1 MGHLVSREKL
11 LKRKKKGKLR
21 KAPPKNHQ
29 HSQSSQQVLPKDL
42 EESLEAP
49 VEGGPSE
56 EPQQQQPFVEE
67 SSEEEQEEYLE
78 ESSSEEEEN
87 LPSYTIMSIEGNTV
101 IGLLGGGQLGRM
113 LCEAANPL
121 GIDIAI
127 LDEENA
133 PAKQAHNTN
142 RHVTGSFKNA
152 ERIKE
157 LAAVSDYLS
166 VEIEHVDTEVLE
178 EIEKNGVEV
187 ETEEGTVVHK
197 PPIHPSWRTIRL
209 IQDKYLQKEH
219 FSSSGKG
226 IPIAEQIAIESGDAA
241 LGSLKE
247 AGEKFGFPFML
258 KARKGSYDGRGNF
271 KVNGEEDFEEAIKA
285 LGTLPLY
292 AEKWAPFIKE
302 LSVMVIR
309 TEKDDGTLRN
319 CVAYPAV
326 ETIHEDSICTKV
338 FMPPRDV
345 SDDIAEKAR
354 KLATEVIST
363 VWGRGVFA
371 VEMFVLE
378 DGSLMVNEVAPRPH
392 NSGHHT
398 IEAVPYM
405 SQFKAQLHAVL
416 DLPVPEKL
424 IPRVKSAIMLNILG
438 GAKPDSH
445 HELSS
450 LARGTFGDDMDV
462 YLHLYGKASKPGR
475 KIGHI
480 TITGSCSIKELEA
493 KAETFIDTVDKI
505 RQDRLQATNE
515 TLRPTQE
522 PASPTVNGSKTP
534 EPLAKATYA
543 NTLKTTK
550 AEDKVEDKVENKVE
564 EPAELEAAPPADDKP
579 LVLVTMG
586 SDSDLPVLK
595 AGLDILR
602 EFKVPYALDITS
614 AHRTPKYMMRVAD
627 EAAGKGIKVII
638 AAAGGAAHLPG
649 MISSETPLPVIGVPV
664 KATHLDGIDS
674 LLSIVQMPRG
684 VPTATVGI
692 NNSTNAALLA
702 VRILGAYVPHYQE
715 AMKKYQIEMEEA
727 VIVKGT
733 KLREVG
739 DIGYLEG
746 MKKK

>member
-1 MGHLVSREKL
+1 M
-11 LKRKKKGKLR
+11 RKPATQEAGTQ
-21 KAPPKNHQ
+21 AEISASNDQ
-29 HSQSSQQVLPKDL
+29 YS
-42 EESLEAP
+42 ETLEA
-49 VEGGPSE
+49 EAEEADEEDIIMSE
-56 EPQQQQPFVEE
+56 E
-67 SSEEEQEEYLE
+67 
-78 ESSSEEEEN
+78 
-87 LPSYTIMSIEGNTV
+87 NTV

-142 RHVTGSFKNA
+142 RHVAGSFKDA
-152 ERIKE
+152 ARIKE

-187 ETEEGTVVHK
+187 QTEEGTVIHR

-226 IPIAEQIAIESGDAA
+226 IPIAEQVAIGSGDAT
-241 LGSLKE
+241 LDSLKK
-247 AGEKFGFPFML
+247 AGKKFGFPFML

-271 KVNGEEDFEEAIKA
+271 KINSEADFSEAIKA

-292 AEKWAPFIKE
+292 AEKWAPFVKE

-309 TEKDDGTLRN
+309 TEEDDGTLKG

-326 ETIHEDSICTKV
+326 ETIHEESICTKV
-338 FMPPRDV
+338 FMPPRGV
-345 SDDIAEKAR
+345 SEEIAEAAR
-354 KLATEVIST
+354 KLATEVIKT

-405 SQFKAQLHAVL
+405 SQFKAQLYAVL
-416 DLPVPEKL
+416 DLPVPDKL
-424 IPRVKSAIMLNILG
+424 TPRVKSAIMLNILG
-438 GAKPDSH
+438 GAKPESH
-445 HELSS
+445 HELSK
-450 LARGTFGDDMDV
+450 LARGTYGDDFDV

-493 KAETFIDTVDKI
+493 KSKKLIDMVDQI
-505 RQDRLQATNE
+505 RLDRIQAALE

-522 PASPTVNGSKTP
+522 SAPAVNGSKSPEGP
-534 EPLAKATYA
+534 EPVP
-543 NTLKTTK
+543 KTIR
-550 AEDKVEDKVENKVE
+550 AGDKIENR
-564 EPAELEAAPPADDKP
+564 AELEPKPLTEESKP

-602 EFKVPYALDITS
+602 EFNVPYTLDITS
-614 AHRTPKYMMRVAD
+614 AHRTPKYMMKVAD

-674 LLSIVQMPRG
+674 LLSIVQMP
-684 VPTATVGI
+684 VSFYHP
-692 NNSTNAALLA
+692 S
-702 VRILGAYVPHYQE
+702 
-715 AMKKYQIEMEEA
+715 
-727 VIVKGT
+727 
-733 KLREVG
+733 
-739 DIGYLEG
+739 
-746 MKKK
+746 

>member
-1 MGHLVSREKL
+1 M
-11 LKRKKKGKLR
+11 
-21 KAPPKNHQ
+21 
-29 HSQSSQQVLPKDL
+29 SS
-42 EESLEAP
+42 
-49 VEGGPSE
+49 
-56 EPQQQQPFVEE
+56 
-67 SSEEEQEEYLE
+67 
-78 ESSSEEEEN
+78 
-87 LPSYTIMSIEGNTV
+87 EGNTV

-127 LDEENA
+127 LDEQNA

-142 RHVTGSFKNA
+142 RHVLGSFKDP

-157 LAAVSDYLS
+157 LAARSDYLS

-178 EIEKNGVEV
+178 EIEKNGVQV
-187 ETEEGTVVHK
+187 DTKDGVVTHR
-197 PPIHPSWRTIRL
+197 PPIHPSWKTIRL

-219 FSSSGKG
+219 FKSSGKG
-226 IPIAEQIAIESGDAA
+226 IPIAEQIAIESGDGA
-241 LGSLKE
+241 LDSLKE

-258 KARKGSYDGRGNF
+258 KARKGSYDGRGNY
-271 KVNGEEDFEEAIKA
+271 KIDSEDDFEPAIKA

-292 AEKWAPFIKE
+292 AEKWAPFVKE
-302 LSVMVIR
+302 LAVMVIR
-309 TEKDDGTLRN
+309 TEDNDGNLRA

-338 FMPPRDV
+338 FMPPREV
-345 SDDIAEKAR
+345 SEEICEKAR
-354 KLATEVIST
+354 KLASEVIST
-363 VWGRGVFA
+363 LWGRGVFA
-371 VEMFVLE
+371 VEMFLL
-378 DGSLMVNEVAPRPH
+378 DDDSLMINEVAPRPH
-392 NSGHHT
+392 NSGHYT

-405 SQFKAQLHAVL
+405 SQYQAQLHAVL

-424 IPRVKSAIMLNILG
+424 IPRVQSSIMLNILG
-438 GAKPDSH
+438 GAKPESH
-445 HELSS
+445 HNLSA
-450 LARGTFGDDMDV
+450 LARGHFDEDMDV
-462 YLHLYGKASKPGR
+462 YLHLYNKVSKPGR

-480 TITGSCSIKELEA
+480 TLTGFCSIEELEA
-493 KAETFIDTVDKI
+493 KAKPFIEMVDEI
-505 RQDRLQATNE
+505 REERLGSTSE

-522 PASPTVNGSKTP
+522 SKSPTPAKSP
-534 EPLAKATYA
+534 EPVKRASYA
-543 NTLKTTK
+543 NAVKSDTTNHVQPE
-550 AEDKVEDKVENKVE
+550 ASETSE
-564 EPAELEAAPPADDKP
+564 EEEVPSDKP

-702 VRILGAYVPHYQE
+702 IRILGSFVPEYQQ

-733 KLREVG
+733 KLREAG
-739 DIGYLEG
+739 DLEYLEA
-746 MKKK
+746 MKSKK

>member
-1 MGHLVSREKL
+1 MDPAPRPNALKSMGHRLSLTKL
-11 LKRKKKGKLR
+11 RRALSGRKKKLQEIQEPDEPYQTTPTTTK
-21 KAPPKNHQ
+21 P
-29 HSQSSQQVLPKDL
+29 
-42 EESLEAP
+42 EE
-49 VEGGPSE
+49 G
-56 EPQQQQPFVEE
+56 Q
-67 SSEEEQEEYLE
+67 
-78 ESSSEEEEN
+78 EEEEEEDDDDDMN
-87 LPSYTIMSIEGNTV
+87 EGNTV

-127 LDEENA
+127 LDEHNA

-142 RHVTGSFKNA
+142 RHVVGSFKDPG
-152 ERIKE
+152 RIKE
-157 LAAVSDYLS
+157 LAARSDYLS

-178 EIEKNGVEV
+178 DIEKNGVPV
-187 ETEEGTVVHK
+187 EINGEIVTHR
-197 PPIHPSWRTIRL
+197 PPIHPSWRTLRL

-219 FSSSGKG
+219 FKSSGKT

-241 LGSLKE
+241 LDSLKK
-247 AGEKFGFPFML
+247 AGKQFGFPFML

-271 KVNGEEDFEEAIKA
+271 KVDSEDDFAEAIKA

-292 AEKWAPFIKE
+292 AEKWAPFVKE
-302 LSVMVIR
+302 LAVMVIR
-309 TEKDDGTLRN
+309 TEDSDGKLKN

-345 SDDIAEKAR
+345 SEDICDKAR

-363 VWGRGVFA
+363 LWGRGVFA
-371 VEMFVLE
+371 VEMFLLE
-378 DGSLMVNEVAPRPH
+378 DASLMINEVAPRPH
-392 NSGHHT
+392 NSGHYT

-405 SQFKAQLHAVL
+405 SQYKAQLHAVL
-416 DLPVPEKL
+416 DLPVPDKL
-424 IPRVKSAIMLNILG
+424 IPRVQSSIMLNILG

-445 HELSS
+445 HHLSG
-450 LARGTFGDDMDV
+450 LARSTYDDDMDV
-462 YLHLYGKASKPGR
+462 YLHLYNKESKPSR

-480 TITGSCSIKELEA
+480 TLTGFCSVQELEA
-493 KAETFIDTVDKI
+493 KAKPFIDLVDQI
-505 RQDRLQATNE
+505 RLDRLEATSE

-522 PASPTVNGSKTP
+522 TNGS
-534 EPLAKATYA
+534 AKPAE
-543 NTLKTTK
+543 K
-550 AEDKVEDKVENKVE
+550 APV
-564 EPAELEAAPPADDKP
+564 EPATDNHVEAQELSAVAASSDKP

-595 AGLDILR
+595 AGLDILK
-602 EFKVPYALDITS
+602 EFNVPYALDITS
-614 AHRTPKYMMRVAD
+614 AHRTPKYMMKVAD

-702 VRILGAYVPHYQE
+702 IRILGAFVPEYQQ
-715 AMKKYQIEMEEA
+715 AMKKYQVDMEEA

-733 KLREVG
+733 KLREGG
-739 DIGYLEG
+739 DAAYLAG
-746 MKKK
+746 MKK

>member
-1 MGHLVSREKL
+1 MDPAPRPNALKSMGHRLSLTKL
-11 LKRKKKGKLR
+11 RRALSGRKKKLQEIQEPNEPNETKPEG
-21 KAPPKNHQ
+21 
-29 HSQSSQQVLPKDL
+29 
-42 EESLEAP
+42 EA
-49 VEGGPSE
+49 EDDDDDD
-56 EPQQQQPFVEE
+56 
-67 SSEEEQEEYLE
+67 
-78 ESSSEEEEN
+78 
-87 LPSYTIMSIEGNTV
+87 MSTEGNTV

-127 LDEENA
+127 LDDRNA

-142 RHVTGSFKNA
+142 RHVVGSFKDP

-157 LAAVSDYLS
+157 LAARSDYLS

-178 EIEKNGVEV
+178 DIEKNGVPV
-187 ETEEGTVVHK
+187 EINGEIVAHR
-197 PPIHPSWRTIRL
+197 PPIHPSWKTIRL

-219 FSSSGKG
+219 FKSSGKK
-226 IPIAEQIAIESGDAA
+226 IPIAEQIAIDSDDAT
-241 LGSLKE
+241 LDSLKE
-247 AGEKFGFPFML
+247 AGKQFGFPFML

-271 KVNGEEDFEEAIKA
+271 KVNSEDDFEEAIKA
-285 LGTLPLY
+285 LGALPLY
-292 AEKWAPFIKE
+292 AEKWAPFMKE
-302 LSVMVIR
+302 LAVMVIR
-309 TEKDDGTLRN
+309 TEDSDGKLKS

-338 FMPPRDV
+338 FMPPREVSEDV
-345 SDDIAEKAR
+345 CGKAR

-363 VWGRGVFA
+363 LWGRGVFA
-371 VEMFVLE
+371 VEMFLLE
-378 DGSLMVNEVAPRPH
+378 DGSLMINEVAPRPH
-392 NSGHHT
+392 NSGHYT

-405 SQFKAQLHAVL
+405 SQYKAQLHAVL

-424 IPRVKSAIMLNILG
+424 IPRVKSSIMLNILG

-445 HELSS
+445 HYLSS
-450 LARGTFGDDMDV
+450 LARSTFDDDMDV
-462 YLHLYGKASKPGR
+462 YLHLYGKESKPSR

-480 TITGSCSIKELEA
+480 TITSSRSIQELEA
-493 KAETFIDTVDKI
+493 KAKPFIDLVDQI
-505 RQDRLQATNE
+505 RQDRLQATSE

-522 PASPTVNGSKTP
+522 TNGS
-534 EPLAKATYA
+534 AKPAEKAAAKPTYA
-543 NTLKTTK
+543 NAVRSTATENQVEPQELA
-550 AEDKVEDKVENKVE
+550 AET
-564 EPAELEAAPPADDKP
+564 ASTDKP

-595 AGLDILR
+595 AGLDILK
-602 EFKVPYALDITS
+602 EFNVPYALDITS

-702 VRILGAYVPHYQE
+702 IRILGSFVPEYQQ
-715 AMKKYQIEMEEA
+715 AMKKYQVDMEEA

-733 KLREVG
+733 KLREGG
-739 DIGYLEG
+739 DAAYLAG
-746 MKKK
+746 MKK